1 MRHLQE
7 MIGRTL
13 RAHPI
18 TKVHCKRLTVQSQQ
32 LAIVGWL
39 LNHPQRV
46 LIWTTRI
53 PNTLSKHH
61 KVAQLKEQVDLALAH
76 SRLKTNYN
84 RPASPRTQIL
94 TLPLIRTKA
103 KSLRAN
109 FSNHNLV
116 KLSNSLRNS
125 PIRRKLINHN
135 RLPNHSKTSLKL
147 SKSKALKAYNSNS
160 RWWLRCLCN
169 QLTKS

>member
-39 LNHPQRV
+39 LSHLQRV
-46 LIWTTRI
+46 LIWTIRI
-53 PNTLSKHH
+53 PNTLSKLR
-61 KVAQLKEQVDLALAH
+61 KVTQLKSQVDLVPAH
-76 SRLKTNYN
+76 YRHKTSCNPRAN
-84 RPASPRTQIL
+84 PRTQIL

-103 KSLRAN
+103 KSLKTN
-109 FSNHNLV
+109 FSNHNLI

-125 PIRRKLINHN
+125 PIRMKLINHN

-147 SKSKALKAYNSNS
+147 SKSKVLRAYNSNF